1 MSSAQRTQHS
11 NNRQIRRPAA
21 EALYQS
27 AVSSITTSQLTTEML
42 MEAANGMD
50 PATRKTIE
58 QGDILERMIV
68 QLLLARS
75 QP

>member
-1 MSSAQRTQHS
+1 MSSKLRTQHS

-21 EALYQS
+21 EALYES
-27 AVSSITTSQLTTEML
+27 AVTSITASQLTTAVL
-42 MEAANGMD
+42 LEAADGMD

>member
-1 MSSAQRTQHS
+1 
-11 NNRQIRRPAA
+11 
-21 EALYQS
+21 
-27 AVSSITTSQLTTEML
+27 LTTKVL
-42 MEAANGMD
+42 LEAADGMD

>member
-1 MSSAQRTQHS
+1 MSSAKRSQHS
-11 NNRQIRRPAA
+11 NRRQIRRPAA

-27 AVSSITTSQLTTEML
+27 AVSSITASQLTTAVL
-42 MEAANGMD
+42 LEASDGMD

-68 QLLLARS
+68 QLLLSRS